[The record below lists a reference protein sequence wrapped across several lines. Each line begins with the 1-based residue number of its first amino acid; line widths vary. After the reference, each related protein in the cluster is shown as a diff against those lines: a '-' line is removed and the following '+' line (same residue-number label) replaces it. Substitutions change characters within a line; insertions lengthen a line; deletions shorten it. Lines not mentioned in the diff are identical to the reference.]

1 MYSLNLLLNVVKRVT
16 ITQGMHVKIDEYYTN
31 IYGHERLWLKQWAR
45 GDCNC
50 AIFAPQENSTI
61 AVTEGP

>member
-1 MYSLNLLLNVVKRVT
+1 MWLKELILHKRC
-16 ITQGMHVKIDEYYTN
+16 VKIDEYYTN
-31 IYGHERLWLKQWAR
+31 IYGHERLWLKQWAQ

-50 AIFAPQENSTI
+50 AIFTSEENSTI